1 MTALASRTGGGP
13 LAAVADAAR
22 VPVAFFR
29 RDRLIE
35 TSYRSGFILRLGSA
49 LVTVA
54 VFFFI
59 SHSFGAA
66 LSSQIE
72 TSGSGYFAF
81 VIVGVAMSE
90 FLGES
95 VGGLGGSLRESQTT
109 GTLEL
114 MLLSPSR
121 LATLMTSSSLWLQA
135 SAAIGALT
143 YLVAGAF
150 LGADFSRTNLPAA
163 ALTLVLAMIG
173 FTGLGLL
180 AGAVV
185 IVVKRGNPLGWAI
198 RGASVVLGGV
208 FYPTEVLPA
217 GLQAIGALL
226 PMTHALT
233 LLRGSIFLGLGVAD
247 MIPSFVALSVLSIA
261 YYGLGLYACSAA
273 IRYARTDGS
282 LAQY

>member
-1 MTALASRTGGGP
+1 MTALAGRTGGP

-22 VPVAFFR
+22 VPIAFFR
-29 RDRLIE
+29 RDRIIE

-49 LVTVA
+49 LATVA

-59 SHSFGAA
+59 SHSFDAA
-66 LSSQIE
+66 LSSQVE
-72 TSGSGYFAF
+72 TSGAGYFAF
-81 VIVGVAMSE
+81 VIVGVALSE

-121 LATLMTSSSLWLQA
+121 LATLLTSSSLWLQA

-143 YLVAGAF
+143 YLVAGAL

-163 ALTLVLAMIG
+163 ALTLALTVIG

-233 LLRGSIFLGLGVAD
+233 LLRGSIFLGLGVTD
-247 MIPSFVALSVLSIA
+247 MVPSFVALSVLSVG
-261 YYGLGLYACSAA
+261 YYGLGLYACAAA

>member
-1 MTALASRTGGGP
+1 MTALTAPRNP
-13 LAAVADAAR
+13 LAAVAAAAR
-22 VPVAFFR
+22 VPIAFFR

-35 TSYRSGFILRLGSA
+35 TSYRAGLILRLGSSI
-49 LVTVA
+49 VTVA

-66 LSSQIE
+66 AASQI
-72 TSGSGYFAF
+72 GQYGGDYFAF
-81 VIVGVAMSE
+81 VLVGVAMTE

-95 VGGLGGSLRESQTT
+95 VGGIGGGLRESQTT

-121 LATLMTSSSLWLQA
+121 LPVLLTSSALWLQA
-135 SAAIGALT
+135 SATLGAGT
-143 YLVAGAF
+143 YLVAGAL
-150 LGADFSRTNLPAA
+150 LGADFSHAGL
-163 ALTLVLAMIG
+163 LTTASALVLAMIG

-180 AGAVV
+180 AGGVV
-185 IVVKRGNPLGWAI
+185 IVIKRGNPVGWLI
-198 RGASVVLGGV
+198 RGASIVLGGV
-208 FYPTEVLPA
+208 FYPTEVLPPA
-217 GLQAIGALL
+217 LQVLGAAL

-233 LLRGSIFLGLGVAD
+233 VLRGSILLGKGIGD
-247 MIPSFVALSVLSIA
+247 MLPSFLALLVLSVGYLVA
-261 YYGLGLYACSAA
+261 GLLVCAAA

>member
-1 MTALASRTGGGP
+1 MTALAARRP
-13 LAAVADAAR
+13 MAALGDAAR
-22 VPVAFFR
+22 VPIAFFR
-29 RDRLIE
+29 RDRIIE
-35 TSYRSGFILRLGSA
+35 TSYRAGFILRLGSA
-49 LVTVA
+49 IVTVA

-66 LSSQIE
+66 AVSQVQQY
-72 TSGSGYFAF
+72 GGDYFAF
-81 VIVGVAMSE
+81 VLVGVAMTE
-90 FLGES
+90 FLGQS

-121 LATLMTSSSLWLQA
+121 LPVLMTSASLWLQA
-135 SAAIGALT
+135 SATIGAAT
-143 YLVAGAF
+143 YLVAGAL
-150 LGADFSRTNLPAA
+150 LGADFSHAD
-163 ALTLVLAMIG
+163 VLATVSALLLTMVG
-173 FTGLGLL
+173 FTGMGLL

-185 IVVKRGNPLGWAI
+185 ILVKRGNPVGWLL

-217 GLQAIGALL
+217 SLQALGTVL

-233 LLRGSIFLGLGVAD
+233 ILRGSILLGRGISD
-247 MIPSFVALSVLSIA
+247 MIPSFVALLVLSIGYFVA
-261 YYGLGLYACSAA
+261 GLLACAAA

>member
-1 MTALASRTGGGP
+1 MTALIARSP
-13 LAAVADAAR
+13 LMTVAEAAR

-29 RDRLIE
+29 RDRIIE
-35 TSYRSGFILRLGSA
+35 TSYRTGFILRLGSA

-59 SHSFGAA
+59 SHSFGEAA
-66 LSSQIE
+66 AAQIQQY
-72 TSGSGYFAF
+72 GGDYFAF
-81 VIVGVAMSE
+81 VLVGVAMTE
-90 FLGES
+90 FLSQS

-121 LATLMTSSSLWLQA
+121 LPVLMTSAALWLQA
-135 SAAIGALT
+135 SAAMGALT

-150 LGADFSRTNLPAA
+150 LGADFSHADILATAGSLI
-163 ALTLVLAMIG
+163 LAMIG
-173 FTGLGLL
+173 FTGMGLL

-185 IVVKRGNPLGWAI
+185 IVVKRGNPVGWLL

-208 FYPTEVLPA
+208 FYPVEVLPA
-217 GLQAIGALL
+217 GLQALAVTL

-233 LLRGSIFLGLGVAD
+233 VLRGSILQGKGIGEML
-247 MIPSFVALSVLSIA
+247 PSFAALLVTSVGFFVA
-261 YYGLGLYACSAA
+261 GLLACEAA

>member
-1 MTALASRTGGGP
+1 MTALAARRP
-13 LAAVADAAR
+13 MAALTDAAR

-29 RDRLIE
+29 RDRIIE
-35 TSYRSGFILRLGSA
+35 TSYKAGFILRLGSA
-49 LVTVA
+49 IVTVA

-59 SHSFGAA
+59 SHAFGAA
-66 LSSQIE
+66 AVSQIQKY
-72 TSGSGYFAF
+72 GGDYFAF
-81 VIVGVAMSE
+81 VLVGVALTE
-90 FLGES
+90 FLGQS

-121 LATLMTSSSLWLQA
+121 LPVLMTSASLWLQA
-135 SAAIGALT
+135 SATIGAAT
-143 YLVAGAF
+143 YLVAGAL
-150 LGADFSRTNLPAA
+150 LGADFSHADVLATVA
-163 ALTLVLAMIG
+163 ALLLTMIG
-173 FTGLGLL
+173 FTGMGLL

-185 IVVKRGNPLGWAI
+185 ILVKRGNPVGWLL

-208 FYPTEVLPA
+208 FYPTEVLPV
-217 GLQAIGALL
+217 GLQALGTLL

-233 LLRGSIFLGLGVAD
+233 ILRGSILLGRGIGE
-247 MIPSFVALSVLSIA
+247 MIPSFVALLVLSIG
-261 YYGLGLYACSAA
+261 YFVLGLLACAAA

>member
-1 MTALASRTGGGP
+1 MTALAARGP
-13 LAAVADAAR
+13 MTVLGDAAR

-29 RDRLIE
+29 RDRIIE
-35 TSYRSGFILRLGSA
+35 TSYRAGFVLRLGSA
-49 LVTVA
+49 IVTVA

-59 SHSFGAA
+59 SHSFGDATV
-66 LSSQIE
+66 SQIQQY
-72 TSGSGYFAF
+72 GGDYFAF
-81 VIVGVAMSE
+81 VLVGVAMTE
-90 FLGES
+90 FLGQS

-121 LATLMTSSSLWLQA
+121 LPVLMTSASLWLQA
-135 SAAIGALT
+135 SATIGATT
-143 YLVAGAF
+143 YLVAGAL
-150 LGADFSRTNLPAA
+150 LGADFSHADVVATAA
-163 ALTLVLAMIG
+163 ALILTMIG
-173 FTGLGLL
+173 FTGMGLL

-185 IVVKRGNPLGWAI
+185 ILVKRGNPVGWLL

-208 FYPTEVLPA
+208 FYPVEVLPA
-217 GLQAIGALL
+217 WLQALGAAL

-233 LLRGSIFLGLGVAD
+233 ILRGSILLGKGIAD
-247 MIPSFVALSVLSIA
+247 MIPSFIALLVLSVGYFL
-261 YYGLGLYACSAA
+261 LGLLACDAA